1 MEKQIKEIKW
11 GLYLLFILSTLHM
24 SFSYHILN
32 KIERDVDTV
41 RTLVDD
47 IRNFIG

>member
-1 MEKQIKEIKW
+1 MEKQIKDIKMA
-11 GLYLLFILSTLHM
+11 LYFLLFLVGLHM